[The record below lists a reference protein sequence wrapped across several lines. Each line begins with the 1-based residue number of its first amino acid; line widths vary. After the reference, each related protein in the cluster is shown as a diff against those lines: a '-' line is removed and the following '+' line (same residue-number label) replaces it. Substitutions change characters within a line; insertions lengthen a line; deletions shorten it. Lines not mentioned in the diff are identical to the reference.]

1 MITKE
6 LNKWNYRILVH
17 DEHLDPNWYAV
28 HEVYYDVD
36 DVPVF
41 CSENPIEMVCENIDF
56 FDTLMDMIKSAKEK
70 PILNFSD
77 F

>member
-1 MITKE
+1 
-6 LNKWNYRILVH
+6 LSNWNYRILVH
-17 DEHLDPNWYAV
+17 NEDLYPDWYAL

-36 DVPVF
+36 GAAVL
-41 CSENPIEMVCENIDF
+41 CSENPIEVICEDIDF

-77 F
+77 FKKKQ